1 MNPPYTP
8 PPAKPTWFLQ
18 RKNWLLFMIRELT
31 SAVIA
36 LYLVFF
42 LVFLARLGAGAEA
55 FEDLLASLTHPLAMA
70 AHALAFAASVWHA
83 VSWFNTSAQVM
94 PIRIGTWRMPRVLT
108 VIITGYAPW
117 IILSALVLWAAL
129 P

>member
-8 PPAKPTWFLQ
+8 PPAGPAWFLQ

-42 LVFLARLGAGAEA
+42 LVFLARFGGGAWV
-55 FEDLLASLTHPLAMA
+55 FEEFLALLTHPLSMA
-70 AHALAFAASVWHA
+70 GHALAFAAAVWHS

-94 PIRIGTWRMPRVLT
+94 PIRIGTWRMPGVAT
-108 VIITGYAPW
+108 IIITGYAPW
-117 IILSALVLWAAL
+117 LIISALVFWAAL